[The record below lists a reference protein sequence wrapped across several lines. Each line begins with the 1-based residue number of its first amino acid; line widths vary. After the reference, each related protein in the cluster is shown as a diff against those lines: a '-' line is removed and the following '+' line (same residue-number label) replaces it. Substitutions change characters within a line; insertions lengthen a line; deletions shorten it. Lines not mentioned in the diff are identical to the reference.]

1 MRGKT
6 RMASALVAAGLA
18 AAACGGTGGQSPSA
32 GGTPK
37 TSSCITAPGDLVN
50 GGSITWG
57 SDVSYPPQESFPI
70 SAPTTPTGFDIDV
83 AAAIA
88 KKMCLQSQVV
98 NQGFDGIIPA
108 LGAKKFDAIIS
119 AMTVTADRSKV
130 VSFVPYFNAGEALV
144 ATSTSSLNI
153 TDLSQLCGRSV
164 AVESGTAEES
174 EIKTSVDPKC
184 GAGKQVNLKVFPV
197 DTAALAELRKGG
209 VDVHFTDSPVAEYE
223 VKQSSDLKVVSPVL
237 ETAPEGIAVR
247 KDDPKLLQAI
257 TKAFK
262 AIEKDGTYDQLLTKW
277 GLTAGDIRKA

>member
-1 MRGKT
+1 MIGST
-6 RMASALVAAGLA
+6 RLGAVAAALA
-18 AAACGGTGGQSPSA
+18 AGIMATACGSGGQAPSA
-32 GGTPK
+32 GSSPS
-37 TSSCITAPGDLVN
+37 TSCVSAPSDLVN
-50 GGSITWG
+50 PGSLTWG
-57 SDVSYPPQESFPI
+57 SDVSYPPQEFFPP
-70 SAPTTPTGFDIDV
+70 SAPTTPSGFDLDV

-108 LGAKKFDAIIS
+108 LTAKKFDAIIS
-119 AMTVTADRSKV
+119 AMTITSDRSKV

-144 ATSTSSLNI
+144 ATSSSTLHI
-153 TDLSQLCGRSV
+153 TDLTQLCGRSV

-184 GAGKQVNLKVFPV
+184 PSGKQVNLKVFPV

-223 VKQSSDLKVVSPVL
+223 VKQNTDLKVVSPVL

-247 KDDPKLLQAI
+247 KDDTKLFDAI

-262 AIEKDGTYDQLLTKW
+262 VIEQDGTYSQLLTKW
-277 GLTAGDIRKA
+277 GLGDGDIRKA